1 MEANARHFVRLFRV
15 ELEDLIE
22 DVRQLMERTETRY
35 QRKEITDYVHLA
47 NIAFLQR
54 ELDSIVKFSGIVD
67 GIDPSIYKGIS
78 EIESHLLATS
88 RDFVSRLE
96 DPEAVYVLLKRK
108 LEKVRIYISLD
119 GSVSTPQ

>member
-1 MEANARHFVRLFRV
+1 MEANARHFLRLFRV

-78 EIESHLLATS
+78 EIESYLLATS

-96 DPEAVYVLLKRK
+96 DPEAVYILLKRK
-108 LEKVRIYISLD
+108 LEKVRIYISLN

>member
-54 ELDSIVKFSGIVD
+54 ELDSIVKFAGIVD
-67 GIDPSIYKGIS
+67 GIDPSIYKGVS

-119 GSVSTPQ
+119 GSV

>member
-67 GIDPSIYKGIS
+67 GIDPSIYKGVS

>member
-1 MEANARHFVRLFRV
+1 M
-15 ELEDLIE
+15 
-22 DVRQLMERTETRY
+22 
-35 QRKEITDYVHLA
+35 HLA

-96 DPEAVYVLLKRK
+96 DPEAVYVA
-108 LEKVRIYISLD
+108 S
-119 GSVSTPQ
+119 